1 MSEQDIVERL
11 RAEVVPCPGR
21 GLDGHGMRHCAEC
34 CFGSG
39 IEASNAADLRIMLLA
54 RDAADQIERL
64 RALADRLAGALAAV
78 KADRP
83 TAHTHEVWTAV
94 CDALDDYGK
103 ARRER

>member
-39 IEASNAADLRIMLLA
+39 IEATSEADLRIMLLA

-64 RALADRLAGALAAV
+64 RAAGDALVQLIYLNPNTPSQEDWDAAV
-78 KADRP
+78 AAWRE
-83 TAHTHEVWTAV
+83 AS
-94 CDALDDYGK
+94 
-103 ARRER
+103 RER